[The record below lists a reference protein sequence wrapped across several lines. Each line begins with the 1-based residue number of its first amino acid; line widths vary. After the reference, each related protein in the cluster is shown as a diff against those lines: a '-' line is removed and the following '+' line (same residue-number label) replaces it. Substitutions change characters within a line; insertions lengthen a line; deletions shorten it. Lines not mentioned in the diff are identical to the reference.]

1 MFLTFNVYHVI
12 LIEIKF
18 IIKTTYKERKP
29 QSQKNGHKP
38 FKSFFL
44 IKKNEIKE
52 DDIFIA
58 RKSTEAYQ
66 MDTVY

>member
-29 QSQKNGHKP
+29 QSQKNGHKQ
-38 FKSFFL
+38 SLFL

-58 RKSTEAYQ
+58 RKSTQAYQ